1 MATSPTTRP
10 LCSSSTGHN
19 PDVDRPSTSGS
30 FEAEAI
36 SIPRARHFVGTAIG
50 DWSDDEQRFDVLL
63 LVTELASNAV
73 QHGRTPFDVT
83 VELHPDGVTV
93 AVTDGNPRMPQP
105 CMVPDDALSGK
116 GLVLVDSLATTWG
129 SERRIGG
136 KVVWFTLSTAEA
148 STGPNGERA
157 LSS

>member
-1 MATSPTTRP
+1 
-10 LCSSSTGHN
+10 
-19 PDVDRPSTSGS
+19 VDRPTTSES

-36 SIPRARHFVGTAIG
+36 SIPRARHFVGRAIG
-50 DWSDDEQRFDVLL
+50 DWSDDEQRSDVLL

-93 AVTDGNPRMPQP
+93 AVSDGNPRMPQP
-105 CMVPDDALSGK
+105 CMVPDDAWSGK
-116 GLVLVDSLATTWG
+116 GLVLMDSLATRWG
-129 SERRIGG
+129 SERRTGG
-136 KVVWFTLSTAEA
+136 KVVWFTLSTAQA
-148 STGPNGERA
+148 SAGPNGERA